1 MQGYARMY
9 RIMIVKSKKEK
20 YESLYQYLTTTVD
33 GVTSPLEFN
42 NVEDLDKQV
51 EKMLNEEGY
60 SKADFIIVKVV
71 DYSLDASGYTGIDD
85 SIVEDNSLS
94 E

>member
-1 MQGYARMY
+1 MY